1 MTVPSND
8 LNISQSGYCVF
19 NAATGAF
26 TGNTFQA
33 GPGISLTN
41 ASGVGGNTTISAT
54 AFALSYKAITHT
66 DSPYTVQVS
75 DDYISCD
82 SSGGA
87 ITINFP
93 NAPTNYRTWIV
104 KDRTG
109 NASSHNITLTTPG
122 ASDTFDGG
130 TTYVM
135 NSNYAAVQLLA
146 NSSNNYEIY

>member
-41 ASGVGGNTTISAT
+41 ASGVAGNTTISANT
-54 AFALSYKAITHT
+54 VGVAYTNVTHAM
-66 DSPYTVQVS
+66 SPYTVLSTDEYLSV
-75 DDYISCD
+75 DC
-82 SSGGA
+82 SGG
-87 ITINFP
+87 TVTLNFP
-93 NAPTNYRTWIV
+93 NTPTALRTWIV

-109 NASSHNITLTTPG
+109 SASSHNITLTTPG